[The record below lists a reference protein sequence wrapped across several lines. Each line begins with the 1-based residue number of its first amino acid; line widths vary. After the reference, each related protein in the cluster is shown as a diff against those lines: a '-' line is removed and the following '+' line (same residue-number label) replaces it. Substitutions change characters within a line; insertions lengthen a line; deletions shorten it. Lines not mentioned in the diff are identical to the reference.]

1 MNQFINLFCLIF
13 LLQFVYNLNL
23 RKGDENIN
31 NLDSLLKNI
40 PIIYDSLYTKMLSEK
55 SNISKDLTSSYFK
68 KLENNSKV
76 KFYLNKDSND
86 FQSIIDDMIISM
98 GISNKNHAYI
108 RDIFYNKISLHDEY
122 FDNKKWM
129 NFNIITTVRNDENTI
144 SFASLYA
151 DKNNDKFDFIF
162 CFGFG
167 DFNKNFN
174 GENIVDLGVNQNT
187 YKEISQTYTS
197 SSSDFPDSNDENYL
211 IHFMNLIGFKIL
223 GNKYNLDLPYPEFN

>member
-1 MNQFINLFCLIF
+1 
-13 LLQFVYNLNL
+13 
-23 RKGDENIN
+23 
-31 NLDSLLKNI
+31 
-40 PIIYDSLYTKMLSEK
+40 
-55 SNISKDLTSSYFK
+55 
-68 KLENNSKV
+68 
-76 KFYLNKDSND
+76 
-86 FQSIIDDMIISM
+86 MIISL
-98 GISNKNHAYI
+98 GISNKNHAYL

-122 FDNKKWM
+122 FNNKKWM
-129 NFNIITTVRNDENTI
+129 NFNIITTVRDDENTI
-144 SFASLYA
+144 SFASLYV

>member
-1 MNQFINLFCLIF
+1 MNQFINLLCLVI

-23 RKGDENIN
+23 RNGDGIIN

-40 PIIYDSLYTKMLSEK
+40 PGIYDSLYTKMLSEK

-68 KLENNSKV
+68 KIENNSRV

-86 FQSIIDDMIISM
+86 FQSIIDDMIISL
-98 GISNKNHAYI
+98 GISNKNHAYL

-129 NFNIITTVRNDENTI
+129 NFNIITTVRYDENTI
-144 SFASLYA
+144 SFASLYV
-151 DKNNDKFDFIF
+151 DKNNNKYDFIF

-174 GENIVDLGVNQNT
+174 GENVVDLRVNQIKYN
-187 YKEISQTYTS
+187 EISQTYTS
-197 SSSDFPDSNDENYL
+197 SSSDFQDSNDENYL

-223 GNKYNLDLPYPEFN
+223 GNQYNLDLPYPVFN

>member
-1 MNQFINLFCLIF
+1 MNQFINLLCLVI

-23 RKGDENIN
+23 RNGDGIIN

-40 PIIYDSLYTKMLSEK
+40 PGIYDSLYTKMLSEK

-68 KLENNSKV
+68 KIENNSRV

-86 FQSIIDDMIISM
+86 FQSIIDDMIISL
-98 GISNKNHAYI
+98 GISNKNHAYL

-129 NFNIITTVRNDENTI
+129 NFNIITTVRYDENTI
-144 SFASLYA
+144 SFASLYV
-151 DKNNDKFDFIF
+151 DKNNNKYDFIF

-167 DFNKNFN
+167 DFDKNFN
-174 GENIVDLGVNQNT
+174 GENVVDLRVDQIKYN
-187 YKEISQTYTS
+187 EISQTYTS
-197 SSSDFPDSNDENYL
+197 SSSDFQDSNDENYL

-223 GNKYNLDLPYPEFN
+223 GNQYNLDLPYPEFN

>member
-1 MNQFINLFCLIF
+1 
-13 LLQFVYNLNL
+13 
-23 RKGDENIN
+23 
-31 NLDSLLKNI
+31 
-40 PIIYDSLYTKMLSEK
+40 
-55 SNISKDLTSSYFK
+55 
-68 KLENNSKV
+68 
-76 KFYLNKDSND
+76 
-86 FQSIIDDMIISM
+86 
-98 GISNKNHAYI
+98 
-108 RDIFYNKISLHDEY
+108 
-122 FDNKKWM
+122 M
-129 NFNIITTVRNDENTI
+129 NFNIITTVRKDENTI

-197 SSSDFPDSNDENYL
+197 SSSDFQDSNDENYL